1 MGHLGALFAALRS
14 LAVSTLGAATGPP
27 VSWLKNGL
35 RRYAPVRRA
44 LMIMAIVFAIPLT
57 SPADC
62 GLSLPIAL
70 LTPTTMVTG
79 PNDALRDWLVP
90 SRQVWI
96 RPTKEARGLAGVLPM
111 GVLQHAE
118 YQRSMPVSVRRRQA
132 RCSAPRVN
140 VRFDGGT

>member
-1 MGHLGALFAALRS
+1 MGHLGALFAALSS
-14 LAVSTLGAATGPP
+14 LPDSTVGVATGAAVSG
-27 VSWLKNGL
+27 LKKGL

-79 PNDALRDWLVP
+79 PNDALRD
-90 SRQVWI
+90 
-96 RPTKEARGLAGVLPM
+96 
-111 GVLQHAE
+111 
-118 YQRSMPVSVRRRQA
+118 
-132 RCSAPRVN
+132 
-140 VRFDGGT
+140 